1 MRILS
6 PPLITNILIKERL
19 FPFIPLAYRLNPF
32 LGRVGLQAHIR
43 YDFKNVTYNETFF
56 IELR

>member
-1 MRILS
+1 
-6 PPLITNILIKERL
+6 LITNILLKERL

-32 LGRVGLQAHIR
+32 LGHVGLQVHIR